1 MKTLTLLAV
10 LLLGGLTLSAQQFR
24 FDPAPDDIVWG
35 RLERYQGKNADR
47 ERTLKTMFAEAGCK
61 PEELTEDPVKHA
73 SAPNVVCIV
82 PGNTDREIVVGAH
95 FDYVYRGKGV
105 VDNWSGASML
115 PSLLETVE
123 KEPRRHTYVFIGF
136 TDEEQGLVGSHYYV
150 QHLSKEQRE
159 RISAMINFDTL
170 GLAPTEV
177 WASHADR
184 GLLNA
189 LAAVAG
195 AMKLPISAMN
205 VDNVGDSDSE
215 SFRDK
220 EIPSMTIHS
229 VTQKTWPILHSS
241 QDTIAAINRDDYL
254 QTYRLMAGY
263 VVYLDR
269 YLDSARQNQPSSK

>member
-1 MKTLTLLAV
+1 MKTLTLLSM
-10 LLLGGLTLSAQQFR
+10 LLLGGLTVSAQQFR
-24 FDPAPDDIVWG
+24 FDPTPDDVVWG
-35 RLERYQGKNADR
+35 RLERYEGKDADR
-47 ERTLKTMFAEAGCK
+47 ERTLKAMFAEAGCK

-73 SAPNVVCIV
+73 SAPNVLCVV
-82 PGNTDREIVVGAH
+82 PGKTDREIIVGAH

-123 KEPRRHTYVFIGF
+123 KEPREHTYVFIGF

-150 QHLSKEQRE
+150 QHLSKEQRAK
-159 RISAMINFDTL
+159 ISGMINFDTL

-189 LAAVAG
+189 LGVVAQ

-220 EIPSMTIHS
+220 KIPSMTIHS

-241 QDTIAAINRDDYL
+241 KDTIAEINRDDYL

-263 VVYLDR
+263 VVYLDQ
-269 YLDSARQNQPSSK
+269 YLDSPHQNQPSSK